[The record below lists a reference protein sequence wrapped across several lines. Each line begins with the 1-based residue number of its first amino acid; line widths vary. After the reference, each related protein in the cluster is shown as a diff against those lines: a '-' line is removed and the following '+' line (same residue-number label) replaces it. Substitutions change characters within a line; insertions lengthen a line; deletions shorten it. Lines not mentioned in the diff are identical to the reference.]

1 MNIIKME
8 GYGYEWD
15 AYLIGGP
22 ADGCIDRVVQIN
34 GEKIP
39 PKIFKKILD
48 GEEPKRETIGE
59 KLIEHWTLENLDEN
73 QKIAV
78 YKLRE
83 EETNESSDICKYDYL
98 ETLLFKDFK
107 KKYN

>member
-8 GYGYEWD
+8 GFGYEWD
-15 AYLIGGP
+15 ASLIGGP
-22 ADGCIDRVVQIN
+22 ADGCVDRVVQIN
-34 GEKIP
+34 GEKFP

-59 KLIEHWTLENLDEN
+59 KLIEYWTSGSLDEQ

-78 YKLRE
+78 YELEGKPE
-83 EETNESSDICKYDYL
+83 DVSDDICKYKYV
-98 ETLLFKDFK
+98 ETLSFKEFK